1 MTVGAVYNIDAMMCT
16 VPMFVQFSPALKSYG
31 IEARIVRSSELS
43 ITPHHLF
50 ERMSWMHRGDY
61 FTTVSPMW
69 NCI

>member
-1 MTVGAVYNIDAMMCT
+1 MTIGAVYNIDAMMCT

-31 IEARIVRSSELS
+31 IWARIVRSSELS
-43 ITPHHLF
+43 ITLHLF

-61 FTTVSPMW
+61 FATVNPMC